1 MMDMKRLFTVLAIL
15 GLTSFLPG
23 NSLFAQLKS
32 KVKEIKNAL
41 SKDHERLGNSSV
53 LLVAP
58 ENFASVKGLNGIM
71 QESSNTSIIVLEI
84 PGSLESTSRM
94 FGANAMR
101 EKNINVRV
109 EEELMI
115 NDYPGYYIEAE
126 QATPT
131 SVYKKYM
138 LSFGVDSVT
147 VILNASFPKSK
158 EDSIGALIKKSIFSV
173 VYRKFV
179 GGTSTGV
186 ANYDLDLSGSPFKL
200 ARSASNSQ
208 VFTTDG
214 KMPTENPDKT
224 ALLSSRSEGRLE
236 FRNKIEFAN
245 DRLKQL
251 PGIINLKIE
260 HTEEKTVNGLSAVE
274 LVAYAED
281 RYTKEKKLIYQLMF
295 FKDYTYYLVIGTCSG
310 NFEPNLEQFKKV
322 AHTLHLI

>member
-1 MMDMKRLFTVLAIL
+1 MMDRKSLFTALAIL
-15 GLTSFLPG
+15 GIISFLPG
-23 NSLFAQLKS
+23 HSLFAQQKN
-32 KVKEIKNAL
+32 KVREIKNAL
-41 SKDHERLGNSSV
+41 SKDHVRLGNSSV
-53 LLVAP
+53 LMIAP

-71 QESSNTSIIVLEI
+71 DESSNTSMIVLEI
-84 PGSLESTSRM
+84 PGTLESTARM

-101 EKNINVRV
+101 EKNINVQL
-109 EEELMI
+109 EEELFV
-115 NDYPGYYIEAE
+115 NDYPGYYVEAE
-126 QATPT
+126 QTTPT
-131 SVYKKYM
+131 AVYKKYM

-158 EDSIGALIKKSIFSV
+158 EDSIGALVKKSMFSV
-173 VYRKFV
+173 VYRQFIA
-179 GGTSTGV
+179 GANAAI
-186 ANYDLDLSGSPFKL
+186 ANYDLDLAGSPFKL

-224 ALLSSRSEGRLE
+224 ALLASRSEGRLE

-260 HTEEKTVNGLSAVE
+260 NTEEKTVNGLSAVE
-274 LVAYAED
+274 LIAYAED
-281 RYTKEKKLIYQLMF
+281 RYTKERKLIYQLMF

-310 NFEPNLEQFKKV
+310 NFESNLEQFKKV
-322 AHTLHLI
+322 AHTLHLL